1 MKRLGCLLAI
11 LLSLNVRIDSC
22 ATEAET
28 EPGPPAAHKDQ
39 TFTEFFRRTSGWVA
53 GDGALSVPLADGR
66 VLWLFG
72 DSHVDD
78 FDPASGTIPCLFQTR
93 NAALLHHTNE
103 FRNARTL
110 IGKGPGFRS
119 WLKISGDGSN
129 EWFWPLCGI
138 QNGNSV
144 WIYLSKQRKVGA
156 GGPWG
161 FESTGHDYWAKIA
174 FPEMDLIRYAAL
186 PDFKG
191 ITFGHGLVKE
201 GSYVYAFGS
210 RRRGLA
216 SDTYVE
222 RFKSDQPESDWRF
235 WDGSNW
241 GSAVARAVSIAQG
254 KSTSVHVCKV
264 KNKFLLTTSAFS
276 VACDQG
282 KDIFMA
288 TSRYPTGPFSPLK
301 KIFAIDDTF
310 QGHYPCFYFSVA
322 HPEFINP
329 QGELLVT
336 YSINNYEPCIKAC
349 VDGRAIPDHYRPKA
363 IRVPLKLIDP
373 DL

>member
-1 MKRLGCLLAI
+1 MKRLDCLLAI
-11 LLSLNVRIDSC
+11 GLSLNVRIGSC
-22 ATEAET
+22 ATEAEMAS
-28 EPGPPAAHKDQ
+28 GPAAHKDQ
-39 TFTEFFRRTSGWVA
+39 TFTDFFRRTSGWIA

-78 FDPASGTIPCLFQTR
+78 LDPASGTMPCLFQTR
-93 NAALLHHTNE
+93 NAALLHQKKDL
-103 FRNARTL
+103 RNTRTL

-119 WLKISGDGSN
+119 WFKTSGDSD

-138 QNGNSV
+138 QSGSAV
-144 WIYLSKQRKVGA
+144 WVYLSTLRKTGT

-174 FPEMDLIRYAAL
+174 FPKMDQINYVPL
-186 PDFKG
+186 PDFHT

-201 GSYVYAFGS
+201 GSYVYAFGG

-216 SDTYVE
+216 SDIYVG

-235 WDGSNW
+235 WDGNNW
-241 GSAVARAVSIAQG
+241 DSDSARAIPIAQG
-254 KSTSVHVCKV
+254 KSTSIHVCKV

-288 TSRYPTGPFSPLK
+288 SSPNSTGPFSALK
-301 KIFAIDDTF
+301 KIFTIDETF
-310 QGHYPCFYFSVA
+310 QGHYPFFYFSVA
-322 HPEFINP
+322 HPEFINS
-329 QGELLVT
+329 QGDLLVT